1 LRWLGLLDPR
11 GFVVV
16 AKTVTWQPRRGE
28 LRWWCPWR
36 CVRLLRGGGAV
47 NAVSLTNPGLEWWVR
62 RAYPRAQALGY
73 RVAAS
78 VLPGNREEASGMAV
92 ALRGIRLAYVEVNL
106 SCPNTG
112 SVVFDP
118 HGLRAV
124 RERLGILRGC
134 GHPLVVKLAA
144 SQVVPEVVELLDG
157 CVDAYHAINTVPWGE
172 VFSGRTS
179 PLARYP
185 HGKPGGVSGPPI
197 RAHALRAVQTLRG
210 LTAKPSSGGG
220 GITRCGDVAA
230 FAAAGAQAFSIGSS
244 FLWSPWRP
252 NRIVRQYREEF
263 AREEIVRSL
272 NETPRYE
279 PWWDGDYVPG
289 EGCDVP

>member
-1 LRWLGLLDPR
+1 MRFPSRTRGWSGGYGGPTRGRRLWATGWRPRCFRGTGRKPR
-11 GFVVV
+11 GWRWPSEVSVWP
-16 AKTVTWQPRRGE
+16 TWR
-28 LRWWCPWR
+28 
-36 CVRLLRGGGAV
+36 
-47 NAVSLTNPGLEWWVR
+47 S
-62 RAYPRAQALGY
+62 
-73 RVAAS
+73 
-78 VLPGNREEASGMAV
+78 
-92 ALRGIRLAYVEVNL
+92 
-106 SCPNTG
+106 
-112 SVVFDP
+112 
-118 HGLRAV
+118 
-124 RERLGILRGC
+124 
-134 GHPLVVKLAA
+134 
-144 SQVVPEVVELLDG
+144 
-157 CVDAYHAINTVPWGE
+157 
-172 VFSGRTS
+172 TS
-179 PLARYP
+179 PAPTRDRSCSTP
-185 HGKPGGVSGPPI
+185 TVSGGVSGPPI

-210 LTAKPSSGGG
+210 LTEKPIIGGG